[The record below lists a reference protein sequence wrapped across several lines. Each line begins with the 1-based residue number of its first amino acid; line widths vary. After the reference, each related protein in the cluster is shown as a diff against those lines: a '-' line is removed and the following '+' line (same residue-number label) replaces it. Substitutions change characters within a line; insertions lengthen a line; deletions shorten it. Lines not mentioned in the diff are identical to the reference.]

1 MFRPCAGDAAP
12 GSSQTA
18 FGSGSLLLAPLSNF
32 RDPAYYCAFTA
43 FPQTR
48 DEQSACVSGCSYS
61 LSASSCLSALPHC
74 ITLSLL
80 LPGFCLLS
88 IPLLFFCLFLV
99 LCLQDYRSAVLLTVC
114 KSRCALPLSLISSL
128 PLTFLVCMHLSSTH
142 CGLVIAVSTQ
152 ATFPF

>member
-61 LSASSCLSALPHC
+61 LSASFCLSALPHW
-74 ITLSLL
+74 SLF
-80 LPGFCLLS
+80 PSCCLLFACWVS
-88 IPLLFFCLFLV
+88 PFFSSVSVWFGAFRIIG
-99 LCLQDYRSAVLLTVC
+99 LQSYSQRVNHVF
-114 KSRCALPLSLISSL
+114 ALPLSLISSL
-128 PLTFLVCMHLSSTH
+128 ALTFLVCMHLSSTH

-152 ATFPF
+152 AAFPF